1 VAAKDIDL
9 ALAAAKTLNVP
20 LPLTAVTRELF
31 RSMQARGDGG
41 LDFIGLVQVFEALAR
56 RDPAARS

>member
-1 VAAKDIDL
+1 
-9 ALAAAKTLNVP
+9 
-20 LPLTAVTRELF
+20 
-31 RSMQARGDGG
+31 MQARGDGG